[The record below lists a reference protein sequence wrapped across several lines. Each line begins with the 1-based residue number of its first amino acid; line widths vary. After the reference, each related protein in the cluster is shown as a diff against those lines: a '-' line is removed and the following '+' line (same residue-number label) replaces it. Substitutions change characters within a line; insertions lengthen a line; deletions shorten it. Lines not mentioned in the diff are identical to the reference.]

1 MEKNDSGAAPGRAAQ
16 PKIGYDGLS
25 MPIPDRLKPTFG
37 NVRAPEVDP
46 IEEAAKRLIVAL
58 DVPKAAAAEDLVNRL
73 ERTCHWFKVGME
85 LFTAAGPK
93 AVEPL
98 VARGHSIFLDLKF
111 CDIPNTVAGAVR
123 SAAGLG
129 VRLVTVHASGGPAML
144 EAARNELQKLSD
156 PPQLLAV
163 TVLTSMDAEQAGAI
177 GIGRTPGEQV
187 ELLAKMALGAGITG
201 FVCSPQEVAKLREL
215 AGPEATLVIPGIR
228 PAGAKVGDQKR
239 VATPAEALRKGASYL
254 VVGRPI
260 THAADPAEAAE
271 AVLREMAEAL

>member
-1 MEKNDSGAAPGRAAQ
+1 MVATRATQ
-16 PKIGYDGLS
+16 QKIRYDYFS
-25 MPIPDRLKPTFG
+25 MPIPDRMNPTFG
-37 NVRAPEVDP
+37 NVRTPELDP
-46 IEEAAKRLIVAL
+46 LEEAAKRLIVAL
-58 DVPKAAAAEDLVNRL
+58 DVPRAAAAEDLVNRL
-73 ERTCHWFKVGME
+73 ERSCHWFKVGME
-85 LFTAAGPK
+85 LFTAAGP
-93 AVEPL
+93 AAIEPL

-123 SAAGLG
+123 AAASLG

-144 EAARNELQKLSD
+144 EAARNELEKLAD

-163 TVLTSMDAEQAGAI
+163 TVLTSMDAEQAGAV
-177 GIGRTPGEQV
+177 GIGRSPGEQV
-187 ELLAKMALGAGITG
+187 ELLARMALDTGITG
-201 FVCSPQEVAKLREL
+201 FVCSPQEVARVREL
-215 AGPEATLVIPGIR
+215 AGPEAVLVIPGIR

-239 VATPAEALRKGASYL
+239 VATPADALRKGASYL

>member
-1 MEKNDSGAAPGRAAQ
+1 
-16 PKIGYDGLS
+16 

-58 DVPKAAAAEDLVNRL
+58 DVPTASAAEDLVNRL

-98 VARGHSIFLDLKF
+98 VARGHSVFLDLKF

-144 EAARNELQKLSD
+144 EAARNELQ
-156 PPQLLAV
+156 
-163 TVLTSMDAEQAGAI
+163 
-177 GIGRTPGEQV
+177 
-187 ELLAKMALGAGITG
+187 
-201 FVCSPQEVAKLREL
+201 
-215 AGPEATLVIPGIR
+215 
-228 PAGAKVGDQKR
+228 
-239 VATPAEALRKGASYL
+239 
-254 VVGRPI
+254 
-260 THAADPAEAAE
+260 
-271 AVLREMAEAL
+271 